1 MSSHS
6 EVKQISSKIA
16 STLDEPVSAALLTLD
31 KALASQT
38 QTYHPSRVSL
48 TISSAQLKI
57 AHKSLDELAVYAQT
71 RLEGARASFKKG
83 LQEAKE
89 LQKEL
94 GDLERRVRALKDKA
108 RERWPVEYY
117 TVRDEMD
124 G

>member
-1 MSSHS
+1 MSGHS
-6 EVKQISSKIA
+6 EVKEISSKIA

-38 QTYHPSRVSL
+38 QT
-48 TISSAQLKI
+48 SAQLKI
-57 AHKSLDELAVYAQT
+57 AHKSLDELSVYAQT

>member
-1 MSSHS
+1 MTTHS
-6 EVKQISSKIA
+6 EVRQISSKIV
-16 STLDEPVSAALLTLD
+16 STLDEPVSEALITLD

-38 QTYHPSRVSL
+38 QTYLPSIYVL
-48 TISSAQLKI
+48 TSSSAQLNI
-57 AHKSLDELAVYAQT
+57 AYKSLDELVVYAQS

-94 GDLERRVRALKDKA
+94 SDLERRVRLLKDKA